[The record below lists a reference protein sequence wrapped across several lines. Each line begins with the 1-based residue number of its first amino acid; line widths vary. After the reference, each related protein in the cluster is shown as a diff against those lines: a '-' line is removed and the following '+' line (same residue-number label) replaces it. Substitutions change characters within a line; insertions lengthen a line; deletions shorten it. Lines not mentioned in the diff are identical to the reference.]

1 MTLTTQGLL
10 CILWI
15 FSNNKAK
22 SHEKASGYCAGAF
35 VCPGFLWVGAAPQ
48 GNLKEWA
55 APLFCWRRER
65 SWQVLQTFYPYG
77 AGGVLSGFCR
87 SSVTLTCDCFSPSH
101 QVWAGWMWC
110 RVPQPWVSRREPA
123 LLCGVISPPWQTMC
137 SGIFRTP
144 GATSSTYFTF
154 LQGQSRME
162 QSPQSA
168 AAPCTFPLRRPQTR
182 ALTSVLHSTVLPRH
196 LQPLHKPSR
205 GSAPPPATVTPWG
218 HHRAFAVLNVTHLH
232 QYSFNHRYF
241 LALQIMDFGL
251 YLPFSVCVSICTR
264 NF

>member
-1 MTLTTQGLL
+1 MGLPVTECQLSRVCWLSWLVAGTEPSRQIMTLTTQGLL

-154 LQGQSRME
+154 LQGQSRM
-162 QSPQSA
+162 
-168 AAPCTFPLRRPQTR
+168 
-182 ALTSVLHSTVLPRH
+182 
-196 LQPLHKPSR
+196 
-205 GSAPPPATVTPWG
+205 
-218 HHRAFAVLNVTHLH
+218 
-232 QYSFNHRYF
+232 
-241 LALQIMDFGL
+241 DD
-251 YLPFSVCVSICTR
+251 
-264 NF
+264 